1 MALEDVEW
9 QERYGDQSYKSGS
22 LLAIRVALL
31 ALFFAQVVVLPSMAV
46 YLSTLHAS
54 TSMLGYCLAATCIG
68 EMCAHNMFSM
78 WYDRRPAREVVVGSL
93 MLNAFASILYAVAPH
108 RIVILASRFLVGVAG
123 GVQAPLMTMIG
134 AFTNRYNRSEVL
146 AAVRATYLLALILGA
161 GLSTS
166 VTFVHMHNPGLP
178 LDEMKH
184 TVPSYV
190 SAGQAAARGEINS
203 AASATQAVIGEA
215 EAAVDKAM
223 SNGEVLSINSR
234 NSTGR
239 ATWSMSNVLR
249 LWSPGPADGAEVSRE
264 GRWASPNESVT
275 DAAGVPASLAAEAQ
289 SLIQSVQAAFSAWDS
304 ARNGTD
310 VGVDAAGASAAKSSA
325 AKALV
330 QMQVFCVFARVHVF
344 VCLGSMSAERPVS
357 TIRRVAWCDMLV
369 MHARSGT

>member
-1 MALEDVEW
+1 MFCFVKKTLFRDLFLFAKSVIWCYDLRATVTGGPGRMALEDVEW

-68 EMCAHNMFSM
+68 EMCAQNLFSM

-93 MLNAFASILYAVAPH
+93 VLNAFASFLYAVAPH
-108 RIVILASRFLVGVAG
+108 RIVILFSRFLVGFAG

-146 AAVRATYLLALILGA
+146 AAVRATYLLAFILGA

-203 AASATQAVIGEA
+203 AASATQAVIQEA

-223 SNGEVLSINSR
+223 ANGEVLSDNSR
-234 NSTGR
+234 NSTDR
-239 ATWSMSNVLR
+239 AAWSMSNVLR
-249 LWSPGPADGAEVSRE
+249 LWAPGPADGAVASRE
-264 GRWASPNESVT
+264 GRWAAPNKTVV
-275 DAAGVPASLAAEAQ
+275 DAAVVPASLAAEAL
-289 SLIQSVQAAFSAWDS
+289 SLIQSVQTAFSAWDS
-304 ARNGTD
+304 ARNGT
-310 VGVDAAGASAAKSSA
+310 GVDAAGANEAKSSA

-330 QMQVFCVFARVHVF
+330 QMQV
-344 VCLGSMSAERPVS
+344 
-357 TIRRVAWCDMLV
+357 
-369 MHARSGT
+369 

>member
-68 EMCAHNMFSM
+68 EMCAHNLFSM

-93 MLNAFASILYAVAPH
+93 VLNAFASILYAVAPH

-146 AAVRATYLLALILGA
+146 AAVRATYLLAFILGA

-223 SNGEVLSINSR
+223 SNGEVLSDKSR
-234 NSTGR
+234 NSTDR

-249 LWSPGPADGAEVSRE
+249 LWAPGP
-264 GRWASPNESVT
+264 
-275 DAAGVPASLAAEAQ
+275 AQ

-310 VGVDAAGASAAKSSA
+310 AGVDAAGASAAKSSA

-330 QMQVFCVFARVHVF
+330 QMQVFVCVRVRACVCVLGFHV
-344 VCLGSMSAERPVS
+344 GGEAAVS